1 MNYFFA
7 CFAVI
12 LLSSACSSSPKKET
26 KEDNP
31 IVSTEKE
38 VEPKVDSNEDYP
50 DNDNL
55 ESDCVFDTSTF
66 KFTSEILLKFDR
78 KIHFTWDKNNQQAIV
93 KFPKGDSLLVHVG
106 GCDHFGYS
114 AEYRTNAEAFSNAD
128 YLMTKTK
135 WLAKNFLD
143 NGFGTNYL
151 RFISNNQY
159 ALEKDENDW
168 KFYSVQTDSLIAEN
182 EIYNGFDFKRV
193 GKRTRISIS
202 GYIN

>member
-1 MNYFFA
+1 MKCFFA
-7 CFAVI
+7 CFAIIV
-12 LLSSACSSSPKKET
+12 LSSACSSSPKKEET
-26 KEDNP
+26 KSDTP
-31 IVSTEKE
+31 IVLNEKKA
-38 VEPKVDSNEDYP
+38 EPKVDSDEDYP
-50 DNDNL
+50 DNI
-55 ESDCVFDTSTF
+55 ESDCVFDTSTY
-66 KFTSEILLKFDR
+66 KFTTEILLKFDR

-114 AEYRTNAEAFSNAD
+114 AEYRTNAEAFSNQD
-128 YLMTKTK
+128 YLMAKTK

-151 RFISNNQY
+151 RFISNKQY
-159 ALEKDENDW
+159 VLEKDESDW
-168 KFYSVQTDSLIAEN
+168 KFYSVETDSLIAEN
-182 EIYNGFDFKRV
+182 EIYDGFDFKRI